1 MMGHINK
8 IKLVEI
14 RNISKNIRIVE
25 CWMNIF
31 LKKIDEEIFDKI
43 RKLNFP
49 NLKKDK
55 KIKRGLYRAQN
66 NR

>member
-1 MMGHINK
+1 MGHINK

-31 LKKIDEEIFDKI
+31 FKKIDEEIFDKI

-55 KIKRGLYRAQN
+55 KNQKRSL
-66 NR
+66 